1 MFCCSERV
9 TPGAVWTFLVSIL
22 RFEGFVDIF
31 AVVILDTW
39 DEKAGLVK
47 VRSVWL

>member
-1 MFCCSERV
+1 M
-9 TPGAVWTFLVSIL
+9 L
-22 RFEGFVDIF
+22 RFEGADDIL

-47 VRSVWL
+47 LRSVWLYVCVANGRR